1 LFQVSIDGDRPGFP
15 AYAPALFALAPG
27 KTTFNSTAMRT
38 ILILLA
44 FPFLLF
50 AESEQKLWPDGKTP
64 HAPREGFKEVVPT
77 LTAYLPSTEQKPNR
91 CSVVVCPGGGYGG
104 LALGH
109 EGKDIATFFNEQGIT
124 VFILKYRL
132 GSQGYHF
139 PTQLADVQRAMRTAR
154 SQADALNLDPQR
166 IGIMGFSAGGH
177 LASMAA
183 TKFNETAY
191 PPSDDIDAISAR
203 PDFAILCY
211 PVITMEEDFTH
222 KGSRNNLLG
231 PDKKDDAT
239 VAMQLSSEK
248 NVTAETPPTFIFQT
262 DADGAVPAE
271 NPVQF
276 YLALRKH
283 KIPAEMHIYQ
293 KGGHGVGL
301 AKNDAVLSTWPG
313 HLLAWLRVNKFISDE
328 K

>member
-1 LFQVSIDGDRPGFP
+1 
-15 AYAPALFALAPG
+15 
-27 KTTFNSTAMRT
+27 MRT
-38 ILILLA
+38 ILILTLLV
-44 FPFLLF
+44 FPVLLF
-50 AESEQKLWPDGKTP
+50 AESERNLWPNGKTP
-64 HAPREGFKEVVPT
+64 HAPREGFKEVLPT
-77 LTAYLPSTEQKPNR
+77 LTTYLPSAEQKPTG

-109 EGKDIATFFNEQGIT
+109 EGKDIAAFLNQQGIT

-154 SQADALNLDPQR
+154 SQAGALNLDPKR
-166 IGIMGFSAGGH
+166 IGVMGFSAGGH

-183 TKFNETAY
+183 TKFGDSAY
-191 PPSDDIDAISAR
+191 PTEDDIDAISAR

-211 PVITMEEDFTH
+211 PVISMEEEFTH

-231 PDKKDDAT
+231 PDKKDDPAM
-239 VAMQLSSEK
+239 AMQLSSEK

-262 DADGAVPAE
+262 DADGGVPAE

-301 AKNDAVLSTWPG
+301 AKNDPVLSSWPG
-313 HLLAWLRVNKFISDE
+313 HLLDWLRTNHFTDRE
-328 K
+328 Q